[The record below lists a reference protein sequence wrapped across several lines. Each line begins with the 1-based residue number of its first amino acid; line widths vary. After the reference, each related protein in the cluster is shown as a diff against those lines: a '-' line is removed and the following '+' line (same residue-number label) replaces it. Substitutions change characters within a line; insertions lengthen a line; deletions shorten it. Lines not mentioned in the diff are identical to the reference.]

1 MRPDRAAEIVHNATG
16 KKTSN
21 TSIVQLKSIR
31 AGNRRARTFCP
42 NDKNVKN
49 DKTKAVVNY
58 PKSAN
63 FNSGKLQEY
72 WSDKIRA
79 LSERYYD
86 HNKET
91 TARYEQGL
99 TILRQLQSKD
109 TDPTN
114 SKKKQSQLP
123 SLLT

>member
-1 MRPDRAAEIVHNATG
+1 VPER
-16 KKTSN
+16 S
-21 TSIVQLKSIR
+21 
-31 AGNRRARTFCP
+31 ARTI
-42 NDKNVKN
+42 NVKN

-114 SKKKQSQLP
+114 SKKEAVTIAFTSYLNKIKHQDF
-123 SLLT
+123 LL